1 LRVDTLS
8 ITHERPAFKAP
19 MEATCDIRAQQMGR
33 MVSWC
38 TFSNWE

>member
-19 MEATCDIRAQQMGR
+19 MEATCDIRAQQMG
-33 MVSWC
+33 MVSC